1 MKSSKIK
8 SSKMKSSLK
17 TNLNILIYIKFKMCK
32 RLITINQLLRE
43 YCLASTNDS
52 MLKLVEKTNKE
63 RNNLKLDIF
72 KFTKNIN
79 ESQIQDL
86 NPDPNNNNILF
97 ASICILFGS
106 SIVFYYYKLRFT

>member
-1 MKSSKIK
+1 M
-8 SSKMKSSLK
+8 
-17 TNLNILIYIKFKMCK
+17 FK
-32 RLITINQLLRE
+32 RLITINPLLRE

-86 NPDPNNNNILF
+86 NPDPNNNNNFLF
-97 ASICILFGS
+97 ASVCILFGS
-106 SIVFYYYKLRFT
+106 SIIFYYYKLLK